1 MSLRL
6 SFAKTYKVEMSSNTF
21 GNYDN
26 ECIESLLMDL
36 LEENNSY
43 SNEVLY
49 FNEDSNDFE
58 IGKKRLV
65 GLIKGIKNMSD
76 EDYQKYGIS
85 ETKENLIMFFEDA
98 LENSEPSIDY
108 VKFMWTWSSIGKM
121 PHSGL
126 ATHR

>member
-21 GNYDN
+21 GNYDAS
-26 ECIESLLMDL
+26 EIEELLIDL
-36 LEENNSY
+36 SEENDSDLD
-43 SNEVLY
+43 EVLY

-65 GLIKGIKNMSD
+65 CVIKGIKDMSD
-76 EDYQKYGIS
+76 EEYQEYEIS
-85 ETKENLIMFFEDA
+85 EPKENLITFFENA

-108 VKFMWTWSSIGKM
+108 VKFVW
-121 PHSGL
+121 
-126 ATHR
+126 A

>member
-26 ECIESLLMDL
+26 ERIDSLLMDL

-108 VKFMWTWSSIGKM
+108 VKFMWT
-121 PHSGL
+121 
-126 ATHR
+126 